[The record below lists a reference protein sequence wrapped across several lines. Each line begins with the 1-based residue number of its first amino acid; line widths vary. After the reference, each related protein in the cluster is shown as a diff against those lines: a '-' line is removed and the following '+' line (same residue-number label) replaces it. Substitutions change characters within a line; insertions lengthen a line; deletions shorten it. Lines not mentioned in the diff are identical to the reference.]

1 VLQSGRQCA
10 EHSVKKLAL
19 VPPGSFIIRARILPA
34 DNMPWK
40 NWSPYRIGVAL
51 AVLAA
56 FGFSFKAILI
66 KLAYAVPLAAPVDP
80 VTLLSLRMLLSLPA
94 FVWVGFHASRSAPPL
109 TRRDWTM
116 LLLLGLLGYYGASL
130 FDFLGLQYI
139 SAGLERLILFTYPTL
154 TILIGVLFMGK
165 ALHRRE
171 IFSLLLSYV
180 GIGLAFMHDLSFTA
194 DMRNVL
200 IGGLLVFGS
209 SLTYSLY
216 LSGSAPMIARLGPAR
231 FTALVMIISTVAA
244 QIHFFVSLPLTAYVL
259 PVRIYAYIVA
269 IVAFSTVLPMFMQSA
284 SISRIGPARS
294 VLIGT
299 IGPVL
304 TIFFGWWILGEP
316 MSMAQMAGTGL
327 VLAGVLLVSSADN
340 KRK

>member
-1 VLQSGRQCA
+1 M
-10 EHSVKKLAL
+10 
-19 VPPGSFIIRARILPA
+19 F
-34 DNMPWK
+34 WK
-40 NWSPYRIGVAL
+40 NWSSERLGVTL

-66 KLAYAVPLAAPVDP
+66 KLSYAVPLATPVHP

-94 FVWVGFHASRSAPPL
+94 FVWVALHSSRSSPPL
-109 TRRDWTM
+109 TRRDWGM

-165 ALHRRE
+165 PLRRRE
-171 IFSLLLSYV
+171 VFSLLLSYA
-180 GIGLAFMHDLSFTA
+180 GIGLAFVHDLEFSGETSA
-194 DMRNVL
+194 VM
-200 IGGLLVFGS
+200 IGGLFVFAS

-216 LSGSAPMIARLGPAR
+216 LSGSAPMIMRLGSAR
-231 FTALVMIISTVAA
+231 FTALVMIVSTGAA
-244 QIHFFVSLPLTAYVL
+244 MTHFMATLPLSAYDL
-259 PVRIYAYIVA
+259 PPSIYAYIVA

-284 SISRIGPARS
+284 SIRRIGTSRS

-299 IGPVL
+299 LGPVL
-304 TIFFGWWILGEP
+304 TIFFGWWILDEP
-316 MSMAQMAGTGL
+316 MSLAQMAGTGL
-327 VLAGVLLVSSADN
+327 VLFGVYLVS
-340 KRK
+340 RR